1 MPRSSHIGGASGG
14 APGAPGGTDCLPFA
28 AAWLSGCISGPSGT
42 CALLTLGDGGNGK
55 ADIVGDLAAASL
67 IGCIGCIG
75 CIGGIPL
82 YAVPSDI
89 LGEPMTE
96 SGKGMLLAC
105 LGVCIIEGAR

>member
-1 MPRSSHIGGASGG
+1 MPRSSHIGGAPGG
-14 APGAPGGTDCLPFA
+14 APGCTDCLPFP
-28 AAWLSGCISGPSGT
+28 AAWLSGCISGPSGA
-42 CALLTLGDGGNGK
+42 CALLTLGDGGNGN

-67 IGCIGCIG
+67 IGCTG

-89 LGEPMTE
+89 LGEPMTD

-105 LGVCIIEGAR
+105 RGVCIIEGAR